1 VSERLNND
9 QQMPCVIAAR
19 ALAAATAEVPKQSR
33 AFCLRVTTSSLHHIL
48 RRPNYD
54 IFFRCIY
61 IGRLWLTCAGI
72 QMRRYAV
79 VVFNALDNASVSFE
93 DYSIQSSVFGVH
105 KNQSTEALVVSTR
118 CRLGSSRELS
128 NNKRQPLFSQI
139 GVFMSE
145 HIFAFAASML

>member
-1 VSERLNND
+1 
-9 QQMPCVIAAR
+9 
-19 ALAAATAEVPKQSR
+19 
-33 AFCLRVTTSSLHHIL
+33 
-48 RRPNYD
+48 
-54 IFFRCIY
+54 
-61 IGRLWLTCAGI
+61 
-72 QMRRYAV
+72 MRRYAV

-105 KNQSTEALVVSTR
+105 ENQSTEALIVSTR

-139 GVFMSE
+139 DVFMSE